1 MGVEKVGSKS
11 VSHRSPFGLKPA
23 AAIQNV
29 LYQERLER
37 SRGYGR
43 RTHRGGCGA
52 FPSTKNAG
60 KDSGFSNCGEAD
72 EYLQRAEPVENN
84 ILVRP

>member
-29 LYQERLER
+29 LHQERLER
-37 SRGYGR
+37 SRRCDG

-60 KDSGFSNCGEAD
+60 KDSGFSNCGEAGQ
-72 EYLQRAEPVENN
+72 YLQRAAPVKGN